1 VGKVDTKPAEVRGR
15 DAEWRALADFAR
27 STSPVGAVGL
37 LYGRRRTGKSFL
49 LRRLVESVGGIYF
62 QATESERPDALAEFG
77 NAIGQAAI
85 GQAAMGQTA
94 ANAQPPE
101 PIVYSDWDDALRRR
115 TGLVVID
122 EFPYLLRHSPELP
135 SLLQRIIDE
144 ASNSARPP
152 IRIIV
157 CGSSLSVMSTLLRGQ
172 EPLRGRAT
180 LDLFLRPMDHRQT
193 AELWDVSDLDLA
205 VRLHAIFGGAPGYR
219 ALTTAVPESAD
230 QLGEWLSTNVLNP
243 SHALY
248 REDEYLLQ
256 EERTITDRALY
267 GSILRA
273 IASGVAS
280 QTELAGRLGR
290 SRESLTHQLA
300 TLIRAG
306 FVVRAEDLLSPSR
319 PEHRLADPIIR
330 FIRLVVDPSRALLDE
345 GRWDVAWERAA
356 HRLDANI
363 FGPHLEQIAHRWA
376 SITFEPS
383 AGGFVSHV
391 GHTRVADPRT
401 RKSIDIDLAA
411 LGEDADGKPAIRLL
425 AEVKWSAN
433 AFGSGAIDRLSH
445 ARDLLGALGHNV
457 ASCELALISRD
468 APTAP
473 SEGLRVGLHELYR
486 ACEGTPKTT

>member
-1 VGKVDTKPAEVRGR
+1 MAVSRTTKPADVRGR
-15 DAEWRALADFAR
+15 DAEWTALHDFA
-27 STSPVGAVGL
+27 SATSPVGAVGL

-49 LRRLVESVGGIYF
+49 LRRLVESLGGIYF
-62 QATESERPDALAEFG
+62 QATESERPDALVEFG
-77 NAIGQAAI
+77 NAVAA
-85 GQAAMGQTA
+85 GAV
-94 ANAQPPE
+94 ANAQVPE
-101 PIVYSDWDDALRRR
+101 PIVYSDWDDAFRRR
-115 TGLVVID
+115 SGIVVID

-144 ASNSARPP
+144 ASNSVRPP
-152 IRIIV
+152 IRFIL

-180 LDLFLRPMDHRQT
+180 LDMFLRPMDHRQ
-193 AELWDVSDLDLA
+193 AADLWGVDDLDVA
-205 VRLHAIFGGAPGYR
+205 VRIHAIFGGAPGYR
-219 ALTTAVPESAD
+219 ALTTGLPKSTR
-230 QLGEWLSTNVLNP
+230 QFGEWLRTNVLSP

-248 REDEYLLQ
+248 REDDYLLQ

-267 GSILRA
+267 GSILQA

-290 SRESLTHQLA
+290 SRESLTHPLT

-306 FVVRAEDLLSPSR
+306 FVVRDEDLLNPNR

-330 FIRLVVDPSRALLDE
+330 FIRLVVDPSRALLDD
-345 GRWDVAWERAA
+345 GRWDIAWQRAA

-376 SITFEPS
+376 SVMFEPT
-383 AGGFVSHV
+383 AEGFVSRV

-401 RKSIDIDLAA
+401 RKSIDIDLVA
-411 LGEDADGKPAIRLL
+411 LGENADGAPAVRLL

-433 AFGSGAIDRLSH
+433 AFGPGAVDRLSH
-445 ARDLLGALGHNV
+445 ARNLLGALGHNV

-468 APTAP
+468 APSLP
-473 SEGLRVGLHELYR
+473 GEGLRVGLKQLY
-486 ACEGTPKTT
+486 GTPDPAPKRRRARR